1 MILINIKRKFK
12 ISNLINNALEI
23 VFSSFMNQTLHKKKK
38 ISKIKKN
45 HFKKTKSV
53 HDYIKI
59 IIRHSNCFVYY
70 LILVMRGSL
79 LLNLFHFVFCYLFS
93 FFGK

>member
-38 ISKIKKN
+38 YQ
-45 HFKKTKSV
+45 KSR
-53 HDYIKI
+53 KI
-59 IIRHSNCFVYY
+59 I
-70 LILVMRGSL
+70 LKKQK
-79 LLNLFHFVFCYLFS
+79 VFMIT
-93 FFGK
+93 